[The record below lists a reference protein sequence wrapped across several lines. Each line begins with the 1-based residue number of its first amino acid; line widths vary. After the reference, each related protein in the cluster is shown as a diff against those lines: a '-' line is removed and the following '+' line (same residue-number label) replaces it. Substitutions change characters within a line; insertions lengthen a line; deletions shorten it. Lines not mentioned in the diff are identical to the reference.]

1 MLWKQRH
8 RRNKI
13 VRFIRQKLD
22 CRSIDKKKRLLYN
35 VKYASMNRVAA
46 SLEIT
51 EERAKKVFL
60 RFIQASSL
68 IEELRAK
75 LGEFP
80 KKVTWIQRKI
90 RSY

>member
-1 MLWKQRH
+1 
-8 RRNKI
+8 
-13 VRFIRQKLD
+13 LD

-51 EERAKKVFL
+51 EERAGKVFL
-60 RFIQASSL
+60 RFMQASSL

-75 LGEFP
+75 LAEFP
-80 KKVTWIQRKI
+80 KKVTWIQRRI